1 MNNGVNYTQW
11 IYFLNRDGQTAGQ
24 IQVTA
29 PEENFTL
36 IEDQITDMLSS
47 FQWGEESEAFIA
59 YSLDLPTN
67 WKMAKQQGTM
77 ELYSKDGTFPVPAD
91 EPYLGVLNLQQ
102 TVLAKD
108 RQAFLEKMNLQRN
121 YYSDLEI
128 IKSRDVEIN
137 GYPANISYV
146 SGVETQTSN
155 AVIKQYCYIFV
166 DKTTILIETEQSEEL
181 NETEFEKIAL
191 SWKLN

>member
-1 MNNGVNYTQW
+1 
-11 IYFLNRDGQTAGQ
+11 
-24 IQVTA
+24 
-29 PEENFTL
+29 
-36 IEDQITDMLSS
+36 
-47 FQWGEESEAFIA
+47 
-59 YSLDLPTN
+59 
-67 WKMAKQQGTM
+67 
-77 ELYSKDGTFPVPAD
+77 
-91 EPYLGVLNLQQ
+91 
-102 TVLAKD
+102 
-108 RQAFLEKMNLQRN
+108 MNLQRN